1 MGDII
6 EHVTNPKAALK
17 KAHSLLK
24 ETGVLWLSTSNYNS
38 SFTRMMKL
46 KDAMWKEPEHNSYFS
61 FHGLQALANEVGFV
75 VKEYQVSNRYNG
87 FMELI

>member
-6 EHVTNPKAALK
+6 EHVTNPKATLK

-46 KDAMWKEPEHNSYFS
+46 KDAMWKEPEHISYFS